1 MFRHPF
7 LLTYCNWLRFKSTFF
22 VNQINLSMGLAC
34 ALCIYLRVH
43 NAFHV
48 DKFPGEDNQLF
59 QVIGNIETPAGIKT
73 IHQTQILGTIHK

>member
-7 LLTYCNWLRFKSTFF
+7 LLAYCCFIRFKSTFF

-34 ALCIYLRVH
+34 ALCFYLQVH

-48 DKFPGEDNQLF
+48 DTFPGKDNQLF
-59 QVIGNIETPAGIKT
+59 HVTGNIETPAGIKT
-73 IHQTQILGTIHK
+73 IHQTPILGTIHK